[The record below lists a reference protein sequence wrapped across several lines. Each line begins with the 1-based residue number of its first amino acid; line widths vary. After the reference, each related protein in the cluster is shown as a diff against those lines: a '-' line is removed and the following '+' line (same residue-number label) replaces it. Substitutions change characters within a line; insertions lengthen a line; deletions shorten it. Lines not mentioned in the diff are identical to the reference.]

1 MHEIERVSE
10 CDIDGDIDVDY
21 KPPYKLAEIDLI
33 KIFELLQHC
42 SATTINR
49 THRIREYNATMR
61 TATQHKTKFIEYDKQ
76 NLTQMNTNT
85 TRAYPTTTR
94 PSIAP
99 ILRPSITPT
108 IAPTN
113 TRILD
118 ISRHQNHTQTNT
130 KEHDIYCAN
139 PTKTRPFITP
149 ILWLSIEPTN
159 TRFLDTPR
167 RQNHTKTNT
176 KEHDIHCANHTTTR
190 PTIAPILW
198 PSTAPTNTRIS
209 GTLRH
214 HNHT

>member
-99 ILRPSITPT
+99 ILRPSI
-108 IAPTN
+108 APTN
-113 TRILD
+113 TRIPGTLR
-118 ISRHQNHTQTNT
+118 RHNHTQTNT
-130 KEHDIYCAN
+130 NINTKAHDIYCAN
-139 PTKTRPFITP
+139 
-149 ILWLSIEPTN
+149 
-159 TRFLDTPR
+159 
-167 RQNHTKTNT
+167 TNT
-176 KEHDIHCANHTTTR
+176 KAHDIYRANH
-190 PTIAPILW
+190 L
-198 PSTAPTNTRIS
+198 
-209 GTLRH
+209 LH
-214 HNHT
+214 HF